1 MSLPE
6 DVKRNH
12 LQQLAL
18 MELEKLEAFSNY
30 KWDTVAQTAPQ
41 HFLAGKNT
49 GFVPIYYIYYSYN
62 K

>member
-18 MELEKLEAFSNY
+18 MELEKLEAF

>member
-1 MSLPE
+1 MCLPE

-12 LQQLAL
+12 LQQL
-18 MELEKLEAFSNY
+18 ELEKLEAFSNY

-49 GFVPIYYIYYSYN
+49 GFVPIAFLCLV
-62 K
+62 KH